1 MTDEKIVELIYERS
15 QEGLAEARDKYGER
29 LLRLANNIL
38 GDLLDADECVNDTYL
53 AAWNSI
59 PPQRPLPLLPWL
71 YAAVRNI
78 AMNRSRTNSALK
90 RGGGWM
96 QVAFDEL
103 RDVTEAPDTP
113 ERAVDRRELTRAL
126 DKFLSHVSTKDK
138 ALFLGRYFAGESYS
152 VMAQRLDMTEHSCQM
167 RVSRLRQKLK
177 DQLRKEGLL

>member
-38 GDLLDADECVNDTYL
+38 GNLLDADECVNDTYL

-71 YAAVRNI
+71 YAVVRNI
-78 AMNRSRTNSALK
+78 SMNRCRINSAQK
-90 RGGGWM
+90 RGGGMVW
-96 QVAFDEL
+96 VALDEL
-103 RDVTEAPDTP
+103 RDVTENADTP

-126 DKFLSHVSTKDK
+126 NKFLSHVSKKDR

-152 VMAQRLDMTEHSCQM
+152 SMAQRFDMTEHSCQM
-167 RVSRLRQKLK
+167 RVSRLRKKLRE
-177 DQLRKEGLL
+177 QLRKEGLL